1 MRLRQR
7 SGWRI
12 ALIVATGFFA
22 MVSIPIALFFLLL
35 GAERVAGLPAPAQ
48 LAAMAHLM
56 EQAEADE
63 RETLTAA
70 LHSKQLSVRVIDNTG
85 VTADLAP
92 LWPDDTTW
100 LARYR
105 TALGDRPFAAYE
117 VPRKLFPDS
126 FYSLLTA
133 AEFRVGLQNGD
144 ILVVTSES
152 AAWFTGFGLPIGFPF
167 AVFGAVVGLVS
178 LVLLNREFRP
188 VLRLARAVEDLD
200 PSDPEA
206 RVPAIKSGTAEV
218 RRLIGAF
225 TRLQQRVTDLLR
237 ARAALVGGIQHDVR
251 TFATRLRLRLERL
264 PDPED
269 RARAE
274 REIADLVSLMESALL
289 ATRTQ
294 AGRLDLELIDL
305 ADLLGA
311 EVRDRRAEGAE
322 VTLTVRRGAHD
333 AEVLAD
339 RLALRRIAANLID
352 NALRFGSVA
361 HLTLD
366 AAGHTVLFAVE
377 DDGPGI
383 PTDRRAALLEP
394 FTRLEPSRSRATG
407 GAGLG
412 LSIVRSLVD
421 SHDGTLSLE
430 TAPSGGLRAV
440 VSLPVYAPVQQERT
454 A

>member
-12 ALIVATGFFA
+12 ALIVATGFSA

-35 GAERVAGLPAPAQ
+35 GAERVAGLPEPAQ

-56 EQAEADE
+56 ERVPADE
-63 RETLTAA
+63 RETLMAA
-70 LHSKQLSVRVIDNTG
+70 LHSKHLSVRVIDSAG

-92 LWPDDTTW
+92 LWPDDPAW

-105 TALGDRPFAAYE
+105 TALGDRPIAAYE

-126 FYSLLTA
+126 LYNLLTA
-133 AEFRVGLQNGD
+133 AEFRVGLRDGG

-152 AAWFTGFGLPIGFPF
+152 AAWFTAFGLPIGFPF
-167 AVFGAVVGLVS
+167 AVFGALVGLVA
-178 LVLLNREFRP
+178 LVLLNREFRS
-188 VLRLARAVEDLD
+188 VLRLARAVEELD

-206 RVPAIKSGTAEV
+206 RLPAIRSGTAEV
-218 RRLIGAF
+218 RRLIEAF
-225 TRLQQRVTDLLR
+225 ARQQQRVADLLT

-251 TFATRLRLRLERL
+251 TFATRLRLRFEGL
-264 PDPED
+264 PDPQD

-274 REIADLVSLMESALL
+274 AEIADLVTLMEGALL

-294 AGRLDLELIDL
+294 AGRLDLELIDI
-305 ADLLGA
+305 ADLLET
-311 EVRDRRAEGAE
+311 EVRDRAAEGREISITVQPAAQGAE
-322 VTLTVRRGAHD
+322 I
-333 AEVLAD
+333 LAD

-352 NALRFGSVA
+352 NALRYGKAA
-361 HLTLD
+361 HLILD
-366 AAGHTVLFAVE
+366 AGREDVVFVVE

-383 PTDRRAALLEP
+383 PADCRAALLEP
-394 FTRLEPSRSRATG
+394 FARLEPSRSRATG

-412 LSIVRSLVD
+412 LSIVRSLVH
-421 SHDGTLSLE
+421 SHEGTLHLE
-430 TAPSGGLRAV
+430 DAPSRGLRAV
-440 VSLPVYAPVQQERT
+440 VRLPAYAPSRHT
-454 A
+454 